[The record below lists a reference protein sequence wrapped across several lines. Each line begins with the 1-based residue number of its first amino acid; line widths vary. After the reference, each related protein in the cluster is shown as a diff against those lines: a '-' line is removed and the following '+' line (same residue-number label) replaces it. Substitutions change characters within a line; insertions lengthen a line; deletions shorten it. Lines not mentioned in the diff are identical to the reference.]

1 MLGIPTHILD
11 QIDKDN
17 LRFQEQK
24 PEDFITPAYNPETYT
39 ADLTKYRYF
48 DALVVLR
55 HYIQQMSHHYFSSE
69 RSAKN
74 VDLFMFTP
82 SISSPMGPGSDS
94 AAITLEFSGLTTNLV
109 DSSQFG
115 FEPLLFKSSNLVYCY
130 LPSMRGE
137 DPDARHLN
145 QFYHCECEL
154 VGTLENAMSTAEE
167 YVRRLCSVTLAMQ
180 SVLNVVSNA
189 AEASSR
195 TLKAVVTASQFPRIT
210 FDQAVDILLADE
222 KTYEYVRVAPHGR
235 DITAQGEVALGNK
248 LGLKIPF
255 WITHF
260 DRDRAPFY
268 QKPSPNNFDKVENA
282 DLIFP
287 ALTPTAFG
295 GEVVGCGQRQD
306 TPAEMFES
314 LRRQNNLSPDAY
326 RWYIDL
332 RLLPGYRTTAGF
344 GLGIERFLTWI
355 LAKPHIRD
363 VSLYPRLKGVRTYP

>member
-1 MLGIPTHILD
+1 MLGIPSHIFD

-17 LRFQEQK
+17 LRFNTQ
-24 PEDFITPAYNPETYT
+24 TPADFTTPTYNPETYT
-39 ADLTKYRYF
+39 ADLTKHRYF
-48 DALVVLR
+48 EALVVLR
-55 HYIQQMSHHYFSSE
+55 HYIQQMSHHYFANE

-74 VDLFMFTP
+74 VDLFMLTP
-82 SISSPMGPGSDS
+82 SVSSPMGPGSDS
-94 AAITLEFSGLTTNLV
+94 EAITVEFGGLTTNLV

-115 FEPLLFKSSNLVYCY
+115 FEPLLFQSSGLVYCY

-154 VGTLENAMSTAEE
+154 VGALEDAMGIAEE
-167 YVRRLCSVTLAMQ
+167 YVRRLCSVTLATHA
-180 SVLNVVSNA
+180 VLNIVSNDA
-189 AEASSR
+189 KASAK
-195 TLKAVVTASQFPRIT
+195 TLKSVIAMSQFPRIT

-222 KTYEYVRVAPHGR
+222 NTREFVRMTPHGR
-235 DITAQGEVALGNK
+235 DITAQGEVALGSK
-248 LGLKIPF
+248 LGFATPF

-260 DRDRAPFY
+260 DRDRVPFY
-268 QKPSPNNFDKVENA
+268 QKPSPNNANKVENA

-287 ALTPTAFG
+287 ALTPAAFG
-295 GEVVGCGQRQD
+295 GEVIGCGQRQD
-306 TPAEMFES
+306 TSEEILES
-314 LRRQNNLSPDAY
+314 LRRQDDISPEYY

-332 RLLPGYRTTAGF
+332 RSLPGYRPTAGF
-344 GLGIERFLTWI
+344 GLGIERFLTWV